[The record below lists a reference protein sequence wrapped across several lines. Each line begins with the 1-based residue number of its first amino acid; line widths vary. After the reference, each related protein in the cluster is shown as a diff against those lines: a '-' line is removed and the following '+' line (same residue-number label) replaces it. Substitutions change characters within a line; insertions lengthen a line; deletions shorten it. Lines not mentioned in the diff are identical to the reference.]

1 MVGCIVG
8 GRKKTR
14 RGTRRW
20 KHLKDLGHKR
30 HTPTVSTW
38 KRWSGGTEMFYVPF
52 QHLVG
57 ENDGETQ
64 RGTHVREDE
73 GWKNGC
79 PATVCASPMPM
90 YHAVFIIHTQLWCSL
105 LLLGLASHHSLTHS
119 LVLFFFFFVHKLV
132 CTRMFRLVCVLQQQ
146 VSLEMTCMAV
156 KEGQEWQKS
165 TCTGVN
171 EHLWHQRF
179 KQSNNLNQ
187 TFF

>member
-1 MVGCIVG
+1 
-8 GRKKTR
+8 
-14 RGTRRW
+14 
-20 KHLKDLGHKR
+20 
-30 HTPTVSTW
+30 
-38 KRWSGGTEMFYVPF
+38 MFYVPF

-119 LVLFFFFFVHKLV
+119 LVLFFFFFFCAHVGLYEDV
-132 CTRMFRLVCVLQQQ
+132 Q
-146 VSLEMTCMAV
+146 
-156 KEGQEWQKS
+156 
-165 TCTGVN
+165 TGVCATATGFIGDDLHGCKRRSGVA
-171 EHLWHQRF
+171 EEYMYRCE
-179 KQSNNLNQ
+179 
-187 TFF
+187 